1 MAKLVLRAPRAK
13 TAHLVNQVPKAK
25 QVVMVSQVPM
35 DQLDQLELQVRAVPL
50 VPQELL
56 ALQGHARIFWIYP

>member
-1 MAKLVLRAPRAK
+1 MAKLVLRAPLAK

-25 QVVMVSQVPM
+25 RAMMVNQVPM
-35 DQLDQLELQVRAVPL
+35 DQLDQLERLVRA